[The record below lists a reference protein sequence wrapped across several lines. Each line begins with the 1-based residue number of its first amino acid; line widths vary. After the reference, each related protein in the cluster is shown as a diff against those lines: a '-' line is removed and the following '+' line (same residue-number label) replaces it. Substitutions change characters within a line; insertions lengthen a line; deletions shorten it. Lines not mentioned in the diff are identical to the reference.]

1 MSFTEMKSVPIFY
14 LHCTCYKFR
23 IAVLIF
29 DRINVIRAKSLEDI
43 SRRSDFIIWRKQYQL
58 IQRDLSSVYISLYFS
73 LIGGAF
79 SLPGTNTRL
88 FGQDVTSFHTALLHF
103 FNVRKSLPSRVNFYL
118 INLLSKRWCQ
128 KSLSKTM
135 QHVGLLLIGFSL
147 PRIR

>member
-58 IQRDLSSVYISLYFS
+58 IQRDLSFYTFLYI
-73 LIGGAF
+73 
-79 SLPGTNTRL
+79 
-88 FGQDVTSFHTALLHF
+88 F
-103 FNVRKSLPSRVNFYL
+103 F
-118 INLLSKRWCQ
+118 
-128 KSLSKTM
+128 
-135 QHVGLLLIGFSL
+135 
-147 PRIR
+147 